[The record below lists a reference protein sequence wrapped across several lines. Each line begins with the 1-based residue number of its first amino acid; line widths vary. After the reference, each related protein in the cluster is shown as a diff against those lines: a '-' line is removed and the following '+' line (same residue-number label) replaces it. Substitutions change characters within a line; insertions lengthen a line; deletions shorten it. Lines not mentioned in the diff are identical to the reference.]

1 MKWEKPVRAEQ
12 IEPPQRRST
21 SSLGQLPWWGVAL
34 SSQSQTTHFTN
45 REEKSSSRV
54 YELCDLELGK
64 WPLWVSVSQPQNKG
78 KPVQHT
84 LRDCY
89 DHTHTYSGSNTGYV
103 KVFSKSEKLYPFSLF
118 DIFFSSRLFFFHFFL
133 LFLFFFSYLCFVL
146 VCFGLV
152 HGRRQG
158 PGPVLV
164 GKRT

>member
-84 LRDCY
+84 LQDCY
-89 DHTHTYSGSNTGYV
+89 DHKHTYSGSNTGYI
-103 KVFSKSEKLYPFSLF
+103 KVFSRSEKLYPFSLF
-118 DIFFSSRLFFFHFFL
+118 DIFSPRVFSFFISSSYSSFSFL
-133 LFLFFFSYLCFVL
+133 IFVL
-146 VCFGLV
+146 FCFGLV

-158 PGPVLV
+158 PGLVLV